1 MNASGGEALEGF
13 DEALL
18 DDDANRLYDHA
29 PCGYLSTLPD
39 GTIVKV
45 NQTFLV
51 MTGHQRHE
59 LVGRR
64 RFADLLSAGGRIYHE
79 THYAPMLR
87 MQGTARE
94 IAFELVCTDGSR
106 VPVLVNAVLE
116 SDDNQTPVLVR
127 IAVFDATER
136 REYERELV
144 RARERAE
151 ASEAHAKALAHT
163 LQQTLIPPTPPA
175 IPQLQVAA
183 VYRPAGDG
191 AEVGGDFYDVF
202 QIDTRT
208 WVVVI
213 GDVRGK
219 GVGAAVVTSLARHTL
234 RAASV
239 HLERPSDTL
248 ATLNQVL
255 LRDSTERFCTVALV
269 RLTRSA
275 GAWHAAVGSAGH
287 PLPVLRRDG
296 RTPTE
301 IGQPGTVLG
310 VIDEPELSDV
320 ELDLQ
325 PGDCLLLYTDGV
337 PDGRR
342 GQDFYGEDRLMQV
355 VASPVA
361 SAEQLTEAV
370 LEDVLAYQSG
380 DARDD
385 IAIVVVR
392 VPLHSDHRVHS
403 EH

>member
-51 MTGHQRHE
+51 MTGHERHE

-202 QIDTRT
+202 QIDTCT